1 MQITNKTGLPEVLVD
16 AVTNDPYSRG
26 PDVFRSATELVG
38 PPQIAS
44 LSRKHEDEITIDV
57 SDRLYSLYGRL
68 VHQLLENSVV
78 RFGNKSRR
86 NFVTEK
92 RLYAR
97 VPLSCPCPD
106 HYNGADVKISGSFD
120 SYDLSTA
127 IMSDYKF
134 VSAWKF
140 KDGVPKEY
148 EQQLNIYAWLWQ
160 KNYVG
165 VTSPAPEKARL
176 VKGLTVTALYRDWSK
191 SEAKRNPAYPQAM
204 VEVHDVPLWSMDE
217 QEAYIRERV
226 AIHAEAEKSDD
237 HAFWCTAEERWA
249 TPEKWAVYGKGK
261 KALKLHNTLEEAE
274 QDSRMV
280 RTEFR
285 PGKSVRCESYC
296 DVAEFCR
303 QYKQI
308 RSN

>member
-1 MQITNKTGLPEVLVD
+1 
-16 AVTNDPYSRG
+16 
-26 PDVFRSATELVG
+26 
-38 PPQIAS
+38 
-44 LSRKHEDEITIDV
+44 
-57 SDRLYSLYGRL
+57 
-68 VHQLLENSVV
+68 
-78 RFGNKSRR
+78 
-86 NFVTEK
+86 
-92 RLYAR
+92 
-97 VPLSCPCPD
+97 
-106 HYNGADVKISGSFD
+106 
-120 SYDLSTA
+120 
-127 IMSDYKF
+127 MSDYKF

-165 VTSPAPEKARL
+165 VTSPFPEKARL

-191 SEAKRNPAYPQAM
+191 PEAKRNPAYPQAM

-237 HAFWCTAEERWA
+237 HAFWCTAEERWT

-274 QDSRMV
+274 QHPGMV
-280 RTEFR
+280 RTQFR

-296 DVAEFCR
+296 DVAAFCP

-308 RSN
+308 KR

>member
-1 MQITNKTGLPEVLVD
+1 MEITNKTGLPEVLVD

-68 VHQLLENSVV
+68 VHQLLENSSSG
-78 RFGNKSRR
+78 RYDRETI
-86 NFVTEK
+86 TEE

-97 VPLSCPCPD
+97 VPLW
-106 HYNGADVKISGSFD
+106 YGTDVKISGSFD
-120 SYDLSTA
+120 SFDLTTG

-148 EQQLNIYAWLWQ
+148 EQQLNIYAWLWEM
-160 KNYVG
+160 NG
-165 VTSPAPEKARL
+165 RTTL

-191 SEAKRNPAYPQAM
+191 PEAKRNPAYPQAM

-217 QEAYIRERV
+217 QEAYIKERV

-261 KALKLHNTLEEAE
+261 KALKLHNTPEEAE
-274 QDSRMV
+274 QHPGMV

-296 DVAEFCR
+296 DVAAFCP